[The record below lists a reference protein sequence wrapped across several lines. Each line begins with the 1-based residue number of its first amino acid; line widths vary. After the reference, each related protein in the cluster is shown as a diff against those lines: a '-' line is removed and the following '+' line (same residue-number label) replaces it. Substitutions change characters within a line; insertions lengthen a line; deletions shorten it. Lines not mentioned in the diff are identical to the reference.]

1 MDIVR
6 PPSEAGDFEA
16 GDFEAGDFE
25 AGDFEA
31 GQSARLPYQLLE
43 PPSDEKRG

>member
-6 PPSEAGDFEA
+6 PPS
-16 GDFEAGDFE
+16 E